1 MLLITPCISASQIAV
16 HGPPFRNTEDSQR
29 SMESWQL
36 AWDWLHLFAAS
47 YFDRCPRS
55 SLLWRD
61 WRPLRAAGS
70 LKKKQ
75 QKTKPQE
82 HTTDSTATTVQTES
96 SNVLIGNATSSLQQY
111 LYSSSTL
118 ALYLC
123 TLWLKRKVCSARVS
137 HLGEGIRP
145 GCACNAQ
152 SASSP
157 RLASACAPSWMEACA
172 PGVAR
177 SSLRGRSPSA
187 GHGALLA
194 QAQCPAPTAT
204 ASRQLRAWAEKTSVC
219 LQNSVC
225 TSPLSHDFTFDLPLT
240 NSLLEQHLLCVAQ
253 LSRRSIFR
261 MEVKE

>member
-82 HTTDSTATTVQTES
+82 HTTASTATTVQTES

-123 TLWLKRKVCSARVS
+123 TLWLKKGLQRAVLPPWR
-137 HLGEGIRP
+137 RDT
-145 GCACNAQ
+145 
-152 SASSP
+152 
-157 RLASACAPSWMEACA
+157 SW
-172 PGVAR
+172 
-177 SSLRGRSPSA
+177 
-187 GHGALLA
+187 
-194 QAQCPAPTAT
+194 
-204 ASRQLRAWAEKTSVC
+204 VC
-219 LQNSVC
+219 LQCTICQQPKTCFCLRSQLDGSLCARGSEELTPRQEPFCGARRVISSGSVPC
-225 TSPLSHDFTFDLPLT
+225 SYSDCFQTAPSVGRENERLPA
-240 NSLLEQHLLCVAQ
+240 EQRVYI
-253 LSRRSIFR
+253 SSITRLHFWSALN
-261 MEVKE
+261 